1 MAAAVRRAPRAV
13 VVREVALQVLLVA
26 LSITLLVLYDDLL
39 VDAPVDAF
47 FAALVAVATGLVL
60 LARLRWPSLATIAV
74 GGLLLVGL
82 PGTLVVAP
90 LVAFSAGRRETNPA
104 HLIPVLLAAGSIS
117 FAVVLTVL
125 LVFFGF
131 GAGSVI
137 VALFTTLVIVVV
149 LLLLPALCGL
159 LLGQRR
165 PAVRLL
171 AERNAYLERVHSLTA
186 AQARLEERARIA
198 GEMHDVLGHRLSL
211 LSVHAGALEMRA
223 AEDAPR
229 LSEHAQLVRA
239 TAVAALDELRDTL
252 DARPGAV
259 DGPRSD
265 GPTPEEAGL
274 DPGETWGSEHD
285 VRLVVEH
292 WREAGTDVSVAWA
305 DDGGEP
311 LDPRVRRAVDRVVR
325 EGLTN
330 AHKHAPGTAVLVS
343 AHLTPQVVRVCV
355 ATTAPPRVTPPGPG
369 TGLGLLGLTE
379 RARLLGGRAVWGPVE
394 GGGFELV
401 VEVPSQPSGTL
412 EAGPAVVPDAVP
424 PVPHPPQVQ
433 PADVLTWR
441 RVAAVLAL
449 AAVFA
454 LPLAATLRVIVI
466 DALIP

>member
-1 MAAAVRRAPRAV
+1 MAVAVRRAPRAV
-13 VVREVALQVLLVA
+13 VVREAVLQLLLVG
-26 LSITLLVLYDDLL
+26 LTTWVVLYGDAL
-39 VDAPVDAF
+39 V
-47 FAALVAVATGLVL
+47 AALVAVATGLVL

-104 HLIPVLLAAGSIS
+104 HLIPVLLAAGSIN

-131 GAGSVI
+131 GGGSVI
-137 VALFTTLVIVVV
+137 GALFTTVVIVGV

-159 LLGQRR
+159 LLGRR
-165 PAVRLL
+165 RFAVRLL
-171 AERNAYLERVHSLTA
+171 AERNAYLERVRSLTA

-211 LSVHAGALEMRA
+211 LSVHAGALEVRA
-223 AEDAPR
+223 ADDAPR
-229 LSEHAQLVRA
+229 LSEQAQLVRD
-239 TAVAALDELRDTL
+239 TAVAALDELRTTL
-252 DARPGAV
+252 DAAPGTV
-259 DGPRSD
+259 DEPGSG
-265 GPTPEEAGL
+265 GPTPEEPGP
-274 DPGETWGSEHD
+274 DPGEAQGSEHD

-292 WREAGTDVSVAWA
+292 WRAAGTDVSVVWE

-343 AHLTPQVVRVCV
+343 AHLTPRVVRVRV
-355 ATTAPPRVTPPGPG
+355 RTAAPLRVTPPGPG

-394 GGGFELV
+394 GGGFELAL
-401 VEVPSQPSGTL
+401 EVPTQPSGTL
-412 EAGPAVVPDAVP
+412 EAGPAVVPAAVL
-424 PVPHPPQVQ
+424 PVPHPPPVQ

-441 RVAAVLAL
+441 RVAAVMVL

-466 DALIP
+466 DALLP